1 VGKGAGMT
9 EELQFYEK
17 ELKYYEGRI
26 EVLAAEN
33 RALRLEKENQTAS
46 AETIRRLRS
55 RVADLELGYRQ
66 KQFCVENLERELE
79 RVNAYL
85 LEAKKSI
92 RSINGK
98 LLVQSNRTK
107 QAEKSLAAAQLCLE
121 DIRGKAGKYLRLRSM
136 LLSLIGR

>member
-1 VGKGAGMT
+1 MT

-55 RVADLELGYRQ
+55 RVADLELGHRQ